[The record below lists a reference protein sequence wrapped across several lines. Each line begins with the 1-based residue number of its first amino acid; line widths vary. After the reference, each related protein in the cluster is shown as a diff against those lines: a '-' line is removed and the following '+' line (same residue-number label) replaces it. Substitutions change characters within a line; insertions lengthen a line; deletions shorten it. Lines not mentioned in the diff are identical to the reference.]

1 MQWQQRMMIK
11 VLLVIN
17 SNFENDSSNYK
28 SDGDNSKTTSSNYD
42 SNENEHRY

>member
-28 SDGDNSKTTSSNYD
+28 SDGDNSNTTSSNYD